1 MAERSFVDK
10 KTLERLRSEWPDT
23 LSPCNCGTPLIMEQD
38 GPRHFH
44 TDSCSLM
51 VDSARRGYQTI
62 GDARKVISLLLS
74 EIKPDDEPCEDITQ
88 ERIPESEDGK
98 IVDEQRD

>member
-1 MAERSFVDK
+1 MAERLFVDR

-51 VDSARRGYQTI
+51 VDSARRGYQTL

-74 EIKPDDEPCEDITQ
+74 EINPDDEPV
-88 ERIPESEDGK
+88 DGE
-98 IVDEQRD
+98 VDELAPEVGEVEDK

>member
-1 MAERSFVDK
+1 MDR

-51 VDSARRGYQTI
+51 VDSARRGYQTL

-74 EIKPDDEPCEDITQ
+74 EINPDDEPV
-88 ERIPESEDGK
+88 DGE
-98 IVDEQRD
+98 VDELAPEVGEVEDK